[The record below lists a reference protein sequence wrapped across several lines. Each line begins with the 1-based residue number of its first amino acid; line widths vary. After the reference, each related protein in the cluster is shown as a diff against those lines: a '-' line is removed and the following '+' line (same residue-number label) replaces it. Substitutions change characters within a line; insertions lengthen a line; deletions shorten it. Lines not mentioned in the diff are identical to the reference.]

1 MTPTPGRIVQFQR
14 SPGQFRPFHV
24 TSGRLGGAVTGWV
37 LLSPD
42 DVGCDPHGVIP
53 AGTPQSPW
61 RAYRDVQ
68 EGNEVGTW
76 RWPPKV

>member
-1 MTPTPGRIVQFQR
+1 MKVTPGRIVQFQR
-14 SPGQFRPFHV
+14 APGEFRSLHV
-24 TSGRLGGAVTGWV
+24 TGASGSVVTGWV

-42 DVGCDPHGVIP
+42 DVGCDQYGVIP

-68 EGNEVGTW
+68 EGNEVGQW
-76 RWPPKV
+76 RWPPKE